1 MTITELRNHEE
12 YQKCLDKV
20 KSYKEGFKFTLN
32 WTQIPKAK
40 ANALRQ
46 IMTDFI
52 EMGLLESMKFDL
64 NLKGEITSETYRKI

>member
-32 WTQIPKAK
+32 WTEIPKAK

-52 EMGLLESMKFDL
+52 EMGLLEHMSFTL
-64 NLKGEITSETYRKI
+64 NLDGETTSETYKKI